1 MNSPLTPDLIQ
12 ANAFLNALAPEG
24 NRTFQTFD
32 DNKERAAENK
42 KNLGYDPFAKIFQG
56 PLEKHL
62 PALAKLQQEQAGV
75 FFMMNEGDGKG
86 RSGANVLRVRAHV
99 LDLDGAPLEPA
110 VKSELPPHI
119 VVESSPKKWH
129 AYWLIEDC
137 PLGEFKARQHALA
150 ARFKGDMAICDL
162 PRVMRLPGFWHQK
175 DTPFQTRLVKP
186 TF

>member
-32 DNKERAAENK
+32 DNKERAAQNK
-42 KNLGYDPFAKIFQG
+42 KILGYDPFAKIFQG

-119 VVESSPKKWH
+119 VVESSPDKRH
-129 AYWLIEDC
+129 ASTHWPRASKATWPSATYRASCACQASGTRRTPRSKPVSSNL
-137 PLGEFKARQHALA
+137 LFKVE
-150 ARFKGDMAICDL
+150 
-162 PRVMRLPGFWHQK
+162 PS
-175 DTPFQTRLVKP
+175 
-186 TF
+186 